1 MKTEMDAM
9 NMDERQ
15 RFAWLQ
21 ANRLTLIL
29 VGITWLGMIGWEVA
43 QQRSPWFLIAMV
55 PVFAALRFGVYRY
68 YARTV

>member
-43 QQRSPWFLIAMV
+43 HQRSPWFLITMV

>member
-29 VGITWLGMIGWEVA
+29 VGITWLGMIGWEVV
-43 QQRSPWFLIAMV
+43 QHRLPWFLIAMV